1 MSEKGNPGINSLTNV
16 FSGMIKAQTD
26 TPPVLDFGI
35 INADYS
41 LTTNSFRQPIPK
53 DEYSVCRSVTYNPKV
68 PLTETYDDGEHKHP
82 EATSPNSSHV
92 HKVKLPEKMTWLQAG
107 DEVLVAWVNHEAVVI
122 DIIYNAATIGDEEP
136 Y

>member
-1 MSEKGNPGINSLTNV
+1 MGAERGNPGISNLTNV
-16 FSGMIKAQTD
+16 LNGMMDAKVD

-53 DEYSVCRSVTYNPKV
+53 DGYSVCRSVTYNPKV
-68 PLTETYDDGEHKHP
+68 PLTATYNDGEHDHP
-82 EATSPNSSHV
+82 GAGLPGTHT
-92 HKVKLPEKMTWLQAG
+92 HQVKLPEKMNWIEPG

-122 DIIYNAATIGDEEP
+122 DIVYNAATIGNEEP

>member
-1 MSEKGNPGINSLTNV
+1 MGAERGNPGINNLTNV
-16 FSGMIKAQTD
+16 LNGMMSAKMD

-53 DEYSVCRSVTYNPKV
+53 NEYSVCRSVTYNPKV
-68 PLTETYDDGEHKHP
+68 PLTETYNDGSHGHP
-82 EATSPNSSHV
+82 DASPPGTHT
-92 HKVKLPEKMTWLQAG
+92 HKVKLPEKMYWIQPG
-107 DEVLVAWVNHEAVVI
+107 DEVLVAWVNHEAVII
-122 DIIYNAATIGDEEP
+122 DIIYNATTIGDEEP